1 MKIAGKDAATG
12 AFLEVEF
19 SDSIVAV
26 APAVLPPVI
35 AGVGPRVG
43 TASNDGELYLAPGW
57 IDLQVN
63 GFAGVDYNHPET
75 PHPEIAR
82 SIRALFAT
90 GVTRFYATVIT
101 GSPQHM
107 EGSLSNLSR
116 AKDSLPEGDAIDG
129 FHVEGPNIG
138 AEDGPR
144 GAHPRRWVRKP
155 SLDEFRRWQE
165 ATGNRIRIVTLA
177 PEWPEALDYIEKVT
191 AEGVVAA
198 IGHTQASAPRIA
210 DAVSAGA
217 TLSTHLGNGAHAVLR
232 RHPNYIWEQ
241 LAEDRLMA
249 DFIVD
254 GIHLDASF
262 LKVALRAKGIERSVL
277 VTDAAPPA
285 DAPPGRYRI
294 GEQEVDLTADG
305 RVVLAGQD
313 RLAGSALRMDRSIG
327 NVMRM
332 ARVSLADAVRM
343 ATTNAARAGKVPGRA
358 MGLAAGER
366 ADLVE
371 FRFEPKDLRVEVV
384 STWVSG
390 RKVYQSEGSADAQN
404 TGIGKRS

>member
-1 MKIAGKDAATG
+1 MKISGKDAATG
-12 AFLEVEF
+12 AGVVVEF
-19 SDSIVAV
+19 SDAIVAV

-35 AGVGPRVG
+35 AGVGPPVG
-43 TASNDGELYLAPGW
+43 TASTGSELYLAPGW

-75 PHPEIAR
+75 PHQEIER
-82 SIRALFAT
+82 SIHALFAT

-101 GSPQHM
+101 GAPEEM
-107 EGSLSNLSR
+107 ERALGNLSR
-116 AKDSLPEGDAIDG
+116 ARDSLPEGAAIDG
-129 FHVEGPNIG
+129 FHVEGPHIS

-144 GAHPRRWVRKP
+144 GAHPRRWVRRP
-155 SLDEFRRWQE
+155 SFDEFRRWQE
-165 ATGNRIRIVTLA
+165 ATGNRVRIVTLA

-198 IGHTQASAPRIA
+198 IGHTQASAPQIA
-210 DAVSAGA
+210 DAIAAGA

-241 LAEDRLMA
+241 LADDRLMA
-249 DFIVD
+249 GFIVD

-285 DAPPGRYRI
+285 DAQPGRYRI
-294 GEQEVDLTADG
+294 GEQEVDLMADG

-313 RLAGSALRMDRSIG
+313 RLAGSALRMDRGIG

-332 ARVSLADAVRM
+332 AGVSLAEAVRM
-343 ATTNAARAGKVPGRA
+343 ATTNAAKAGKVPDRTR
-358 MGLAAGER
+358 GLAEGER

-371 FRFEPKDLRVEVV
+371 FRYEPKDLRVEVV